1 MRFCK
6 KDKPLLLRI
15 LKQRIMEA
23 IKIWGRECRDFMG
36 KAVREREKTRVLH
49 ELAPVY
55 DAHSRVLILGSIP
68 SPKSREAGFYYA
80 HPQNRFWRVISAVFG
95 EPFPETMEERK
106 ALAHSCRFAL
116 WDVLYS
122 CEICGA
128 DDASIRA
135 PVPNDLNRII
145 CCAPIEAIFCTGTKA
160 YSLYNKYC
168 RAQTKR
174 EAVLLPST
182 SPANCRYHTFE
193 SLCEAYRVIQKI
205 CKRSDE

>member
-1 MRFCK
+1 MN
-6 KDKPLLLRI
+6 
-15 LKQRIMEA
+15 
-23 IKIWGRECRDFMG
+23 
-36 KAVREREKTRVLH
+36 KAVRGREKRRVLH

-55 DAHSRVLILGSIP
+55 DEHSCVLILGSIP

-80 HPQNRFWRVISAVFG
+80 HPQNRFWRVMSAVFG
-95 EPFPETMEERK
+95 KPFPETAAQRREF
-106 ALAHSCRFAL
+106 ALSSGFAL

-128 DDASIRA
+128 DDASICA

-145 CCAPIEAIFCTGTKA
+145 CSAPIEAVFCTGTKA

-168 RAQTKR
+168 RTQTGR
-174 EAVLLPST
+174 EAALLPST
-182 SPANCRYHTFE
+182 SPANCRYHTFD

-205 CKRSDE
+205 CERGDR